1 LRPVRRAVG
10 RIGREVRTANRSR
23 SPKVKSLK
31 SRRLDTDQASQI
43 KSGLLPMVSVAYKS
57 PALKW
62 DGAVNKVAYK
72 YGL

>member
-1 LRPVRRAVG
+1 M
-10 RIGREVRTANRSR
+10 
-23 SPKVKSLK
+23 KSLK